1 MRRKPETSL
10 RISLRGLIPRDLASA
25 RLYLLLD
32 QIVFSLASFILTIA
46 LARMYSASEFGSYGI
61 GLAIALMV
69 QSIQRNF
76 YIVPLSLMSRRVA
89 TRCAG
94 ALVAEHLTVTGAS
107 VALAALVTAL
117 VAAMGPGGASLDISL
132 ATLVCITLYFQSD
145 FDRAIQVKRG
155 SYRGALGLS
164 LVYLA
169 TVIAV
174 SAFAKFHH
182 VSFAT
187 FMVTLAAV
195 CTLRSSWLFFLH
207 VQPHWSWGMRLL
219 GRDWRRYGVPALLQ
233 AGAASGC
240 QHIPLMILATVSG
253 SAQVGG
259 FSAMRSLT
267 QPLMLVFRSLDAA
280 DKNRIRTASSGGTA
294 GARRFVWRTTLFYGA
309 IGAAALLILGLFH
322 ERIISLA
329 YHGKYSGL
337 GGILIGWTIYS
348 VLLGLGLPI
357 GSLAYLLHRQRPF
370 TAWTLVSGV
379 VGIALALGLCG
390 PFGMWGA
397 MSATGISA
405 AVSLLGGFIV
415 TRDVIVEGRDVPLPK
430 EMRRAVPAPSASS
443 DMSE

>member
-10 RISLRGLIPRDLASA
+10 PRSLRGLIPRDLASA

-32 QIVFSLASFILTIA
+32 QIAFSLASFILTIA

-69 QSIQRNF
+69 QSVQRNF

-94 ALVAEHLTVTGAS
+94 GLVAEHLTVAGAS

-117 VAAMGPGGASLDISL
+117 VAIGARGASLDIAL

-145 FDRAIQVKRG
+145 FDRAMQVKRG

-164 LVYLA
+164 LVYLI

-182 VSFAT
+182 VSFAA
-187 FMVTLAAV
+187 FMITLAGV
-195 CTLRSSWLFFLH
+195 CALRSSWLFFLH
-207 VQPHWSWGMRLL
+207 VKPHWSWGMRLL
-219 GRDWRRYGVPALLQ
+219 ARDWRRYGVPALLQ

-240 QHIPLMILATVSG
+240 QHVPLMILATVSG

-280 DKNRIRTASSGGTA
+280 DKNRIRMASSGGTA

-309 IGAAALLILGLFH
+309 LGAAALLVLSLFH
-322 ERIISLA
+322 EQIISLA

-357 GSLAYLLHRQRPF
+357 GSLAYLLHRQRAF

-379 VGIALALGLCG
+379 VGITLALGLCG

-415 TRDVIVEGRDVPLPK
+415 TRDVIVAGRDVPLPK
-430 EMRRAVPAPSASS
+430 EMRRVVPTPTASS
-443 DMSE
+443 DMTE

>member
-10 RISLRGLIPRDLASA
+10 RIALRGLIPRDLASA

-94 ALVAEHLTVTGAS
+94 GLVAEHLTVTGVS
-107 VALAALVTAL
+107 VALAALATGV
-117 VAAMGPGGASLDISL
+117 VAAIGPGGASLDISL

-145 FDRAIQVKRG
+145 FDRAVQVKRG
-155 SYRGALGLS
+155 SYRGSLGLS
-164 LVYLA
+164 LVYLL

-174 SAFAKFHH
+174 SAFAKLHH
-182 VSFAT
+182 VGFAA
-187 FMVTLAAV
+187 FMITLAGV
-195 CTLRSSWLFFLH
+195 CALRSSWLFFLH
-207 VQPHWSWGMRLL
+207 VKPHWAWGMRLL
-219 GRDWRRYGVPALLQ
+219 VRDWHRYGVPALVQ

-240 QHIPLMILATVSG
+240 QHIPLMVLATLSG

-280 DKNRIRTASSGGTA
+280 DKNRIRMASSGGTA

-309 IGAAALLILGLFH
+309 LGAAALLVLGAFH
-322 ERIISLA
+322 EQIIALA

-357 GSLAYLLHRQRPF
+357 GSLAYLLHRQRAF

-397 MSATGISA
+397 MAATGISA
-405 AVSLLGGFIV
+405 AVSLVGGFIV

-430 EMRRAVPAPSASS
+430 EMRRAVPPASVS
-443 DMSE
+443 GDMTE

>member
-1 MRRKPETSL
+1 MLRLSL
-10 RISLRGLIPRDLASA
+10 SSLIGHDLAGA
-25 RLYLLLD
+25 RFYLLLD
-32 QIVFSLASFILTIA
+32 QIAFSLASFILTIA

-76 YIVPLSLMSRRVA
+76 YIVSLSLMSRRIA

-94 ALVAEHLTVTGAS
+94 GLVAEHLTVTGAA
-107 VALAALVTAL
+107 VALAALVTGAIAAL
-117 VAAMGPGGASLDISL
+117 GAGHASLDISL

-145 FDRAIQVKRG
+145 FDRAMQVKRG
-155 SYRGALGLS
+155 AYRGALGLS
-164 LVYLA
+164 LVYLLI
-169 TVIAV
+169 VIAL
-174 SAFAKFHH
+174 SAFAKFHRI
-182 VSFAT
+182 SFTA
-187 FMVTLAAV
+187 FMCTLAAV
-195 CTLRSSWLFFLH
+195 CALRSSWLFFLH

-219 GRDWRRYGVPALLQ
+219 ARDWHRYGVPALLQ

-240 QHIPLMILATVSG
+240 QHVPLMILATLSG
-253 SAQVGG
+253 AAQVGG

-294 GARRFVWRTTLFYGA
+294 GARRFVWRITAFYGA
-309 IGAAALLILGLFH
+309 IGVAALLVVVLVHDQVIA
-322 ERIISLA
+322 LA
-329 YHGKYSGL
+329 YHGKYAGL
-337 GGILIGWTIYS
+337 GGILVGWTIYS

-370 TAWTLVSGV
+370 TNWTLVSGV
-379 VGIALALGLCG
+379 VGIALALALCG

-397 MSATGISA
+397 MTATGISA

-415 TRDVIVEGRDVPLPK
+415 TRDVVVAGRDVPLPR
-430 EMRRAVPAPSASS
+430 EMGRVVPGPSASS